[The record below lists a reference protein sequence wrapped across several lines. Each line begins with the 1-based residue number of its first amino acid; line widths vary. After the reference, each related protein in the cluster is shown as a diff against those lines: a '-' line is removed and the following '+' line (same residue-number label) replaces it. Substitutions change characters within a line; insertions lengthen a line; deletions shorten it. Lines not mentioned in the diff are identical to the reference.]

1 MPVDVRELAIHRKV
15 SRMDYSRRRA
25 ETRIAAGFG
34 HGDWIF
40 RDEILPKWDVDSE
53 RNVSVFDAV
62 YDAAYY
68 RKLLEMHGMR
78 LPLCRA
84 RCAVVALYVKML
96 CYDTSIDYGG
106 VNALIGHP
114 HLQTV
119 SGDYASMQSIQLR
132 YPKKFI

>member
-84 RCAVVALYVKML
+84 RLHC
-96 CYDTSIDYGG
+96 CG
-106 VNALIGHP
+106 VMCQNAI
-114 HLQTV
+114 
-119 SGDYASMQSIQLR
+119 LR
-132 YPKKFI
+132 HMHSTTGL